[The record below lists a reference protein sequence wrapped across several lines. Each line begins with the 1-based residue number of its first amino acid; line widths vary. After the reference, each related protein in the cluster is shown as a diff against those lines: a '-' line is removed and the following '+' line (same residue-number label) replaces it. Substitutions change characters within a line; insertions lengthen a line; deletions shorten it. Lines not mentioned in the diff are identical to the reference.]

1 MAASPVPL
9 HQWAARQLANL
20 LNRAA
25 EPDLGATGDID
36 IQCGSKILAP
46 DVVVLPFSLVGG
58 LNRVIDACHVMLV
71 GEVESPSTRSN
82 DRFRKWQLY
91 AKAGIRA
98 YLLVD
103 LTPLTVT
110 WYGLVEPNRYAI
122 RGYALGVEPL
132 RLTEPFAVD
141 IVPDD
146 LIRRTAPPTGQV
158 GT

>member
-9 HQWAARQLANL
+9 HQWAASQLANL
-20 LNRAA
+20 LSGAA
-25 EPDLGATGDID
+25 GPDLAAMWGFD
-36 IQCGSKILAP
+36 IQCGRKILVP
-46 DVVVLPFSLVGG
+46 DVVVLPVSMVGSRG
-58 LNRVIDACHVMLV
+58 PVAACHTVLV

-91 AKAGIRA
+91 AKAGIRT

-122 RGYALGVEPL
+122 RGYALGTEPL

-146 LIRRTAPPTGQV
+146 LVRRTAPPTGQV